1 MNHADAAVLDRVDL
15 PGSVRDSEL
24 MRAGACAIL
33 ERFPAA
39 GLCAQL
45 LAEARAQ
52 LRSAVVS
59 SVAACDA
66 EEWRGGSPARRF
78 VSAPG
83 GSAQAHWY
91 GAPETIRSLSELC
104 NARVIPTGGAG
115 TYTYYAR
122 AGDHIALHR
131 DIRTCDL
138 AAITCLLDR
147 DPGGGTGGLVRCY
160 PDRLYEPLSRV
171 RASPERGAVDLR
183 IPVGSTLVMLGGL
196 VPHRV
201 LPIAA
206 GELRV
211 VSILCFRIAAHDAM
225 GATSPRLA

>member
-1 MNHADAAVLDRVDL
+1 VTHAEAAVLDRADL
-15 PGSVRDSEL
+15 PGSVLDSDL

-33 ERFPAA
+33 ARFPAA
-39 GLCAQL
+39 ALCAQL
-45 LAEARAQ
+45 LGEARAQ
-52 LRSAVVS
+52 LRRAVASNVG
-59 SVAACDA
+59 ACDG

-83 GSAQAHWY
+83 GSAQADWY
-91 GAPETIRSLSELC
+91 GAPETTRILSQLC
-104 NARVIPTGGAG
+104 NARVVPTGGAG

-138 AAITCLLDR
+138 ATITCLLDR
-147 DPGGGTGGLVRCY
+147 AHGGGTGGLVRCY
-160 PDRLYEPLSRV
+160 PERLYEPLSRV

-183 IPVGSTLVMLGGL
+183 IPVGSTLVLLGGL

-201 LPIAA
+201 LPTAA

-211 VSILCFRIAAHDAM
+211 VSILCFRIAEHDAVD
-225 GATSPRLA
+225 ATSPPLA